1 MPSRGAQ
8 QQIQRRRTEQGDDL
22 WELLNRLLCVHQ
34 NGKSLT
40 GKIEGLPCRSNA
52 HSGIGSRNC
61 HHAPRAISAPASQ
74 CILPT
79 ARGANVAFYR
89 LPSLACNPK
98 NGRCGDLQ
106 TLHGWRHSPLWR
118 WGNVLNAENREPGVA
133 LSRLGWLLRRLEE
146 ATVVH
151 RKTAGAYLPLGR
163 DRDSAARELGRQVAV
178 KDGQL
183 EQVPNYFER
192 GLAINDQSR
201 PTVWSRFPRQMQR
214 TESKSRL
221 CSRFRRAQTCKAR
234 TKAVNH
240 PESTGSSL

>member
-118 WGNVLNAENREPGVA
+118 CGNVLNAENREPGVA
-133 LSRLGWLLRRLEE
+133 LSRLGWRLRRLEE

-151 RKTAGAYLPLGR
+151 RDTAAAYLPLGGIAIWWPGSR
-163 DRDSAARELGRQVAV
+163 GNKSLSRTVRYRLSLQGAASSARLSH
-178 KDGQL
+178 
-183 EQVPNYFER
+183 
-192 GLAINDQSR
+192 SR
-201 PTVWSRFPRQMQR
+201 RPS
-214 TESKSRL
+214 
-221 CSRFRRAQTCKAR
+221 
-234 TKAVNH
+234 
-240 PESTGSSL
+240 